1 MPAHQL
7 PHPFDG
13 VPDVEQLADQR
24 LDPAQR
30 PPLVTGE
37 PVRQRPFPQLQ
48 LQPCPLLRAQ
58 LLPRHRP
65 PGPQR
70 FGSAVPP
77 GPVPPPHRPG
87 LTRRSCAIS
96 LIPSPR
102 ANRPAASQPQPLTPL
117 LLGGRVPA
125 PLRIPHALV
134 IRPDGS
140 RRHDLSSTSSSLVSG
155 SLLTLGRIR
164 GMPGSSGMMS

>member
-1 MPAHQL
+1 MPAAVALGQHRPRGPDRAL
-7 PHPFDG
+7 ARHGVLSGENDPALANHDG
-13 VPDVEQLADQR
+13 RVLVEEQLADQR

-65 PGPQR
+65 PGPER
-70 FGSAVPP
+70 FGSAVAP
-77 GPVPPPHRPG
+77 GLVPPPHRPG
-87 LTRRSCAIS
+87 HNPQVVRD
-96 LIPSPR
+96 LINPVAAGEPLS
-102 ANRPAASQPQPLTPL
+102 RPQPQPLTPL

-134 IRPDGS
+134 IRPDGVAV
-140 RRHDLSSTSSSLVSG
+140 TS
-155 SLLTLGRIR
+155 
-164 GMPGSSGMMS
+164 